1 MYILQA
7 EGGENGSGAGRSN
20 GVPRYAM
27 VQVAE
32 QILANDC
39 LFHMQLPALAHAAPS
54 HTSHMPH
61 TTHMPH
67 TSCMPQSEGGD
78 IKSKDLKES
87 VGWGVGG
94 GVKGVIAGV
103 LEMVDGREVD
113 RVREEWSL
121 DALRYARP
129 LPL

>member
-54 HTSHMPH
+54 
-61 TTHMPH
+61 H